1 MIEFPADFG
10 SLEYNQDN
18 KDRFLKAGAALLK
31 SAAKQLT
38 ADGIIEASTIS
49 KNSAGIAVSGDVYGY
64 FYAPGLQYGVLA
76 TLTGGSFAGVRQD
89 RLICY
94 LQYRTANRTTRQAS
108 RSKLPALQSI
118 IGNNVYVDP
127 IDALCITRTVERML
141 AHFPVTS
148 EVA

>member
-94 LQYRTANRTTRQAS
+94 LQYRTTNPTTRQAS